1 MEKTKNLTQG
11 NVLKTLLG
19 FALPVLL
26 AMFLQALYGGVDL
39 LIVGHFGSTSDVSG
53 VSSGSMLLH
62 TLTNLIVGLTL
73 GVTVFVGQKIGEG
86 KPEEAGKAIGTGI
99 ILFTLIGIFV
109 SILTVIFAGKLAILL
124 NAPPEAFSET
134 KQYIRICGAGLIFI
148 VFYNLLGAIFRGI
161 GDSKTPLITVI
172 IACVANIFADLL
184 FVAVFNLGS
193 AGAALA
199 TILAQ
204 ALSVVIS
211 LFIIIKKPLP
221 FEFHKK
227 YICLNRFYVKTEL
240 RLGAPIAL
248 QDFLVGISF
257 LVIQTVVNSL
267 GLIASAGVGVAEKL
281 CGFIMLIPISISQSL
296 SAFVAQNIG
305 AGQIK
310 RAKQSLK
317 SGIAISLLMACFI
330 GTFSFFRGDILASIF
345 SNDSQVIASAHLY
358 LKAYAIDTFFTAFM
372 FCFIGYFN
380 GMGKTFFS
388 MVQGLIGG
396 IAIRIPMVLI
406 MRNLPNTNLFLI
418 GMSTPIATFCQI
430 LMCFAYYLV
439 IRKKDKLQQH

>member
-39 LIVGHFGSTSDVSG
+39 LIVGHFGTTSDVSG

-99 ILFTLIGIFV
+99 ILFTIIGIFV
-109 SILTVIFAGKLAILL
+109 SILTVIFAGQLAVLL
-124 NAPPEAFSET
+124 NAPPEAFRET

-172 IACVANIFADLL
+172 IACIANIFADLL
-184 FVAVFNLGS
+184 FVAVFKLGS

-211 LFIIIKKPLP
+211 FFIIIRKPLP

-227 YICLNRFYVKTEL
+227 YICLNSFYVKTEL

-396 IAIRIPMVLI
+396 IAIRIPMVFI
-406 MRNLPNTNLFLI
+406 MRNLPDTNLFLI

-439 IRKKDKLQQH
+439 IRKKDKLQEH